1 MPLQKGHGIC
11 QNPLVGIEPLTSRLG
26 QETTSIPFTRWSMT
40 QGDVVKVVNVIVY
53 ELVHLPEIYSLEF
66 IIDQV
71 SS

>member
-1 MPLQKGHGIC
+1 M
-11 QNPLVGIEPLTSRLG
+11 
-26 QETTSIPFTRWSMT
+26 